1 MRATILFLRR
11 VAALGYQFLVRL
23 SLAAMASLVSSAS
36 AGAGSIEG
44 AVTFPTQLVPS
55 MTVYASDLD
64 TLKIRSVQLLRGQA
78 NFTVE
83 VPPGRY
89 LVFLAPNEPGAPNI
103 YGAYT
108 QYCLCASH
116 DIGKCEDHTLVPI
129 AISAR
134 VPRAAVMIDD
144 WYLTDAVAEQ
154 IDHIRGVAA
163 GFQSESLSAPR
174 FSEYPSA
181 PFDPSAEPK
190 VGYGG
195 SDLKEEDR
203 EIVQRA
209 LSSGPNFAGHVTV
222 ALTACGLACGRLV
235 LIDWRNGAIQELPPQ
250 DTGGPKAAAAITSK
264 MPAALAI
271 QGTLPCRADEAL
283 VFRRDSRL
291 LRLTRV
297 RGTAVVTQYYV
308 WNQKNAA
315 LVQNGE
321 YQRTSQTFCAVAAR

>member
-1 MRATILFLRR
+1 
-11 VAALGYQFLVRL
+11 LGYQFLVRL
-23 SLAAMASLVSSAS
+23 SLAAVASLGGS
-36 AGAGSIEG
+36 AGAGAGAIEG
-44 AVTFPTQLVPS
+44 AVTFPAQLVPS
-55 MTVYASDLD
+55 MTAYASDLD
-64 TLKIRSVQLLRGQA
+64 TLKIHSVQLMRGQS

-89 LVFLAPNEPGAPNI
+89 LVFLAPNEPGAPDI

-129 AISAR
+129 TISAR
-134 VPRAAVMIDD
+134 VPRAAVTIDD

-154 IDHIRGVAA
+154 IDHIRGVAT
-163 GFQSESLSAPR
+163 SVPLESLSAPR

-181 PFDPSAEPK
+181 PFDASAKPK

-195 SDLKEEDR
+195 SGLTEEDR

-222 ALTACGLACGRLV
+222 TLTTCGLACGRLV
-235 LIDWRNGAIQELPPQ
+235 LVDWRSGAIQELPPQ
-250 DTGGPKAAAAITSK
+250 DPGAP
-264 MPAALAI
+264 I
-271 QGTLPCRADEAL
+271 QGALPCRADEAL

-291 LRLTRV
+291 LSLTRV
-297 RGTAVVTQYYV
+297 RGSAVVTQYYV

-315 LVQNGE
+315 LVQSGE
-321 YQRTSQTFCAVAAR
+321 YQRTSQTFCASGALSPIMR

>member
-1 MRATILFLRR
+1 MCAPNLFLRR
-11 VAALGYQFLVRL
+11 AAALGYQFLVCL
-23 SLAAMASLVSSAS
+23 SLAAVTSLGGS
-36 AGAGSIEG
+36 AGAVAGAIEG
-44 AVTFPTQLVPS
+44 AVTFPAQFVPS

-64 TLKIRSVQLLRGQA
+64 TLKIHSVPLMRGHA

-89 LVFLAPNEPGAPNI
+89 LVFLAPNEPGAPNV

-108 QYCLCASH
+108 QYCLCALH
-116 DIGKCEDHTLVPI
+116 DIGRCADHTLVPI
-129 AISAR
+129 TISAR
-134 VPRAAVMIDD
+134 VPRAAVTIDD

-163 GFQSESLSAPR
+163 GFQLESLSAPR

-181 PFDPSAEPK
+181 PFDAPAKPK
-190 VGYGG
+190 IGYAG
-195 SDLKEEDR
+195 SDLSEDDR
-203 EIVQRA
+203 EIVQHA

-222 ALTACGLACGRLV
+222 TLTTCGPACGRLV
-235 LIDWRNGAIQELPPQ
+235 LVDWRSGAIQELPPQ
-250 DTGGPKAAAAITSK
+250 DSGAP
-264 MPAALAI
+264 I
-271 QGTLPCRADEAL
+271 QATLPCRADEAL

-291 LRLTRV
+291 LSLTRV

-315 LVQNGE
+315 LVQSGE
-321 YQRTSQTFCAVAAR
+321 YQRTAQTFCAVAAG

>member
-1 MRATILFLRR
+1 MRATILFLGR
-11 VAALGYQFLVRL
+11 VAALGYQVLVRL
-23 SLAAMASLVSSAS
+23 SLAAVALVSSAGAV
-36 AGAGSIEG
+36 AGAIEG
-44 AVTFPTQLVPS
+44 AVTFPTRLLPS
-55 MTVYASDLD
+55 MTVYASDVD

-89 LVFLAPNEPGAPNI
+89 LVFLVPNEPGAPNI

-108 QYCLCASH
+108 EYCLCASH
-116 DIGKCEDHTLVPI
+116 DVGKCEDHALVPI

-144 WYLTDAVAEQ
+144 WYLTDAVAGQ
-154 IDHIRGVAA
+154 IDRIRGVAA

-181 PFDPSAEPK
+181 PFDPSAEPL
-190 VGYGG
+190 VGYEG
-195 SDLKEEDR
+195 SGLEEEDR
-203 EIVQRA
+203 KIVQRA
-209 LSSGPNFAGHVTV
+209 LSSGPNFAGQVTV

-235 LIDWRNGAIQELPPQ
+235 LIDWRNGAIRELPPQ
-250 DTGGPKAAAAITSK
+250 DTGGQ
-264 MPAALAI
+264 I

-291 LRLTRV
+291 LSFTRV

-315 LVQNGE
+315 LALNGQ
-321 YQRTSQTFCAVAAR
+321 YQRTSQAFCAVAAR